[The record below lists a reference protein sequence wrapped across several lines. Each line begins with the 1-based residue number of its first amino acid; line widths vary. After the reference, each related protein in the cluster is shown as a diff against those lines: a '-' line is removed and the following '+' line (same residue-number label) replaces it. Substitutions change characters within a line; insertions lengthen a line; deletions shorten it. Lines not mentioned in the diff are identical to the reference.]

1 MRDINVLN
9 DYFMRYL
16 FAKEGHENILKNL
29 INSVRADY
37 NQEPF
42 EDIKVLNTFNLKET
56 VNDKQSIVDVRAV
69 TKSGETVL
77 VEIQR
82 VGNQSFVYRSLYY
95 WAKGYV
101 ANLRNN
107 EKYNDLK
114 QVIVI
119 NILDFNLLKGIN
131 KEHSCYV
138 IKELETNHILTNH
151 FEMHFLELP
160 KYLENN
166 SSLKDEL
173 DAWFYF
179 LTLKERQGKMEEI
192 MEILVKKNPI
202 MKEVYD
208 EYNKFV
214 NTKDLFD
221 NYSEYEKNYFD
232 ILALSEER
240 RLGIEEG
247 IKKGIKEGI
256 KEGIKKGI
264 KEGMEKGIEQ
274 EKISLAKNMKKE
286 NIDINIIS
294 KVTGLSIEEIKSL

>member
-1 MRDINVLN
+1 MSNTLNTKEYFNPLN
-9 DYFMRYL
+9 DYFMRYM
-16 FAKEGHENILKNL
+16 FAKEGHEHILLNL

-37 NQEPF
+37 NQEIF
-42 EDIKVLNTFNLKET
+42 EEVKVLNTFNLKET

-95 WAKGYV
+95 WAKGYIS
-101 ANLRNN
+101 NLRNN

-119 NILDFNLLKGIN
+119 NILDFNLLKDID

-151 FEMHFLELP
+151 LEMHFLELP
-160 KYLENN
+160 KYLSST
-166 SSLKDEL
+166 SSLTDEL
-173 DAWFYF
+173 NAWFCF
-179 LTLKERQGKMEEI
+179 LTIKEKREKMEEI
-192 MEILVKKNPI
+192 MKMLVKKNPI

-214 NTKDLFD
+214 DTKDLFE
-221 NYSEYEKNYFD
+221 NYAEYENNYFD

-240 RLGIEEG
+240 MKGREEG
-247 IKKGIKEGI
+247 REEGEKNKAISIAKSLKKSGLDAKF
-256 KEGIKKGI
+256 
-264 KEGMEKGIEQ
+264 
-274 EKISLAKNMKKE
+274 ISE
-286 NIDINIIS
+286 N
-294 KVTGLSIEEIKSL
+294 TGLSIKEIEKL

>member
-1 MRDINVLN
+1 MININVLN

-42 EDIKVLNTFNLKET
+42 EDIKVLNTFNLKESI
-56 VNDKQSIVDVRAV
+56 NDKQSIVDVRAV
-69 TKSGETVL
+69 TKSGDTVL
-77 VEIQR
+77 IEIQR

-119 NILDFNLLKGIN
+119 NILDFNLLKGID
-131 KEHSCYV
+131 KEHSCYM
-138 IKELETNHILTNH
+138 IKELESNHILTNH

-160 KYLENN
+160 KYLASN

-173 DAWFYF
+173 YAWFYF
-179 LTLKERQGKMEEI
+179 LTLKEKQTKMEEV

-214 NTKDLFD
+214 NTKDLFE
-221 NYSEYEKNYFD
+221 NYAEYEKNYFD

-247 IKKGIKEGI
+247 IIKGREEGIKEGI
-256 KEGIKKGI
+256 KET
-264 KEGMEKGIEQ
+264 Q
-274 EKISLAKNMKKE
+274 ISMAKNMK
-286 NIDINIIS
+286 NDRVDLNTIS
-294 KVTGLSIEEIKSL
+294 KYTGLSIEEIKNL

>member
-1 MRDINVLN
+1 
-9 DYFMRYL
+9 MRYM
-16 FAKEGHENILKNL
+16 FAKEGHEHILLNL
-29 INSVRADY
+29 INSVRSDY
-37 NQEPF
+37 NQETF
-42 EDIKVLNTFNLKET
+42 EEVKVLNTFNLKET
-56 VNDKQSIVDVRAV
+56 INDKQSIVDVRAI

-101 ANLRNN
+101 SNLRNN

-119 NILDFNLLKGIN
+119 NILDFNLLKDID

-151 FEMHFLELP
+151 LEMHFLELP
-160 KYLENN
+160 KYLSSN
-166 SSLKDEL
+166 SSLTDEL
-173 DAWFYF
+173 NAWFYF
-179 LTLKERQGKMEEI
+179 LTIKDKREKMEEI
-192 MEILVKKNPI
+192 MKMLVKKNPI

-214 NTKDLFD
+214 ATKDLFE
-221 NYSEYEKNYFD
+221 NYAEYEKNYFD

-240 RLGIEEG
+240 MKGREE
-247 IKKGIKEGI
+247 GIKEGI
-256 KEGIKKGI
+256 KEGI
-264 KEGMEKGIEQ
+264 EKGEKNKAISIAKSLKKSGLDVKFISDNTGLSIE
-274 EKISLAKNMKKE
+274 EDN
-286 NIDINIIS
+286 
-294 KVTGLSIEEIKSL
+294 TGLSIEEINKL

>member
-1 MRDINVLN
+1 MSNTLNTKEYFNPLN
-9 DYFMRYL
+9 DYFMRYM
-16 FAKEGHENILKNL
+16 FAKEGHEHILLNL

-37 NQEPF
+37 NQETF
-42 EDIKVLNTFNLKET
+42 EELKVLNTFNLKET
-56 VNDKQSIVDVRAV
+56 INDKQSIVDVRAI

-101 ANLRNN
+101 SNLRNN

-119 NILDFNLLKGIN
+119 NILDFNLLKDID

-151 FEMHFLELP
+151 LEMHFLELP
-160 KYLENN
+160 KYLSSN
-166 SSLKDEL
+166 SSLTDEL
-173 DAWFYF
+173 NAWFYF
-179 LTLKERQGKMEEI
+179 LTIKDKREKMEEI
-192 MEILVKKNPI
+192 MKMLVKKNPI

-214 NTKDLFD
+214 GTQDLFE
-221 NYSEYEKNYFD
+221 NYAEYEKNYFD

-240 RLGIEEG
+240 MKGREE
-247 IKKGIKEGI
+247 GIKEGI
-256 KEGIKKGI
+256 KEGI
-264 KEGMEKGIEQ
+264 EKG
-274 EKISLAKNMKKE
+274 EKNKAISIAKSLKKSGL
-286 NIDINIIS
+286 DVKFIS
-294 KVTGLSIEEIKSL
+294 DNTGLSIEEIEKL

>member
-1 MRDINVLN
+1 MNERKDINVLN
-9 DYFMRYL
+9 DYFMRYM
-16 FAKEGHENILKNL
+16 FAKEGHERILKNL
-29 INSVRADY
+29 INSVRLDY
-37 NQEPF
+37 NQEAF
-42 EDIKVLNTFNLKET
+42 EEVKVLNTFNLKESI
-56 VNDKQSIVDVRAV
+56 NDKQSIVDVRAI

-77 VEIQR
+77 IEIQR

-101 ANLRNN
+101 SNLRNN

-119 NILDFNLLKGIN
+119 NILDFNLLKDID

-151 FEMHFLELP
+151 LEMHFLELP
-160 KYLENN
+160 KYLSSN
-166 SSLKDEL
+166 SKLTDEL

-179 LTLKERQGKMEEI
+179 LTTKEKMEDI
-192 MEILVKKNPI
+192 MEMLVKKNPI

-221 NYSEYEKNYFD
+221 NYTEYEKNYFD
-232 ILALSEER
+232 ILALNEER
-240 RLGIEEG
+240 
-247 IKKGIKEGI
+247 IKGREEGI
-256 KEGIKKGI
+256 KEGEINKARTI
-264 KEGMEKGIEQ
+264 A
-274 EKISLAKNMKKE
+274 LNLKNMNMNNE
-286 NIDINIIS
+286 DISRI
-294 KVTGLSIEEIKSL
+294 TGLSIEEIKKF

>member
-1 MRDINVLN
+1 MNNKYNGIDGVMEDLKNICDSVYGR
-9 DYFMRYL
+9 
-16 FAKEGHENILKNL
+16 AKEK
-29 INSVRADY
+29 INEVFLTADKY
-37 NQEPF
+37 VSE
-42 EDIKVLNTFNLKET
+42 E
-56 VNDKQSIVDVRAV
+56 
-69 TKSGETVL
+69 
-77 VEIQR
+77 
-82 VGNQSFVYRSLYY
+82 SL
-95 WAKGYV
+95 
-101 ANLRNN
+101 

-119 NILDFNLLKGIN
+119 NILDFNLLKGID

-160 KYLENN
+160 KYLSSN

-179 LTLKERQGKMEEI
+179 LTFKERQGKMEEI

-247 IKKGIKEGI
+247 IKKG
-256 KEGIKKGI
+256 
-264 KEGMEKGIEQ
+264 MEKGIEQ

-286 NIDINIIS
+286 NIDINVIG
-294 KVTGLSIEEIKSL
+294 KVTGLSIEEIKNL